1 MLPLLTAPF
10 SQCGTAAKVFRD
22 PHINFAYGGSADLRG
37 RHNALYNFLSAP
49 GLSVNVKTEDAV
61 FKLHGGAL
69 TVNGSFLTEAHVTA
83 QLSPQKFA
91 TASFWASELDP
102 NNFGWSVV
110 NGTCVGRPFRFGF
123 HGHKKCFGLEMTM
136 DHSSATFKLGNWT
149 VKVHGM
155 RSVPRAED
163 YIAGP
168 DHRLDIGFTARGDA
182 PARDMPHGII
192 GQSYATPGLE
202 RHGKKDIYPF
212 SGSYTTSAQAEGAIE
227 GTVSDYEA
235 ASTHATDFAFSRF
248 SAAKE
253 GSVEGAIAD
262 REIDA
267 SSIDRVAD
275 PATEPE
281 RRRLSEAPCPPPD
294 PPHPPR
300 LPPASPP
307 RAAAQCVAVGDYN
320 ECSIGSVTSALSA
333 TTTWLN
339 ITELCIKMSHHSQNV
354 GASAEPGPRQGG
366 QWADGVKGWRGGS
379 FNPLNT
385 GQWVPEG
392 ETIYTDPPPFHNGG
406 CCGIIHIGRSDSS
419 SSKTMDCRN
428 AAGVQYDCTNCKSVM
443 KLAPESMNYDK
454 FRYSSSNGRVT
465 VTKYGSSGRNYW
477 GGNNF
482 VHCDGDPGPCAEP
495 PPVCEGQTKFWD
507 TDQNFGQG
515 VRPYECY
522 GRWLPPDNSFVD
534 NFPETSGLSGLR
546 YHDAGHRHVCQDT
559 DGDNK
564 CD

>member
-1 MLPLLTAPF
+1 MLPLSTAPF

-83 QLSPQKFA
+83 QLSSQKFA

-149 VKVHGM
+149 VTVHGM

-168 DHRLDIGFTARGDA
+168 NHRLDIGFTARGDA

-275 PATEPE
+275 PATELE

-307 RAAAQCVAVGDYN
+307 RAAAQCVAYESFN
-320 ECSIGSVTSALSA
+320 ECSIASMTNPLSR

-339 ITELCIKMSHHSQNV
+339 ITELCIKMTHHGQNV

-366 QWADGVKGWRGGS
+366 QYSDGVEGWKGGTTNNRGESVGGS
-379 FNPLNT
+379 VNT

-406 CCGIIHIGRSDSS
+406 CCGIVHIGMSDRS

-428 AAGVQYDCTNCKSVM
+428 HLGVQYDCTNCKGV
-443 KLAPESMNYDK
+443 KLLAPESMDYDT

-465 VTKYGSSGRNYW
+465 ATKYGSSGRNYW
-477 GGNNF
+477 GGNIF

-507 TDQNFGQG
+507 TDQNFGVG
-515 VRPYECY
+515 LKNAYDCY
-522 GRWLPPDNSFVD
+522 GRWS
-534 NFPETSGLSGLR
+534 
-546 YHDAGHRHVCQDT
+546 A
-559 DGDNK
+559 DGK
-564 CD
+564 QF

>member
-1 MLPLLTAPF
+1 M
-10 SQCGTAAKVFRD
+10 
-22 PHINFAYGGSADLRG
+22 
-37 RHNALYNFLSAP
+37 
-49 GLSVNVKTEDAV
+49 

-83 QLSPQKFA
+83 QLSSQKFA

-149 VKVHGM
+149 VTVHGM

-168 DHRLDIGFTARGDA
+168 NHRLDIGFTARGDA

-275 PATEPE
+275 PATELE

-307 RAAAQCVAVGDYN
+307 RAAAQCVAYESFN
-320 ECSIGSVTSALSA
+320 ECSIASMTNPLSR

-339 ITELCIKMSHHSQNV
+339 ITELCIKMTHHGQNV

-366 QWADGVKGWRGGS
+366 QYSDGVEGWKGGTTNNRGESVGGS
-379 FNPLNT
+379 VNT

-406 CCGIIHIGRSDSS
+406 CCGIVHIGMSDRS

-428 AAGVQYDCTNCKSVM
+428 HLGVQYDCTNCKGV
-443 KLAPESMNYDK
+443 KLLAPESMDYDT

-465 VTKYGSSGRNYW
+465 ATKYGSSGRNYW
-477 GGNNF
+477 GGNIF

-507 TDQNFGQG
+507 TDQNFGVG
-515 VRPYECY
+515 LKNAYDCY
-522 GRWLPPDNSFVD
+522 GRWSADGKQCWID
-534 NFPETSGLSGLR
+534 KKPETSGMSGLR
-546 YHDAGHRHVCQDT
+546 YYNGGWYRLGEDAN
-559 DGDNK
+559 GDNK